1 MPASSG
7 DSSSSSTIISGLS
20 VSSSISSWL
29 SKLKGLNLLLGGILV
44 TGTSGGGVVFL
55 LDVKLGI
62 LLIFLLTPISDLLSS
77 SGISSESRALSL
89 DSLNLCLFLAPVT
102 TTLDPVAPAGALV
115 LVPTNLDLVL
125 VLPPVVTGAT
135 VSAS

>member
-1 MPASSG
+1 M
-7 DSSSSSTIISGLS
+7 
-20 VSSSISSWL
+20 
-29 SKLKGLNLLLGGILV
+29 
-44 TGTSGGGVVFL
+44 
-55 LDVKLGI
+55 
-62 LLIFLLTPISDLLSS
+62 
-77 SGISSESRALSL
+77 SSESSALSL